1 MGNVKVP
8 GCSWKR
14 DKNDKIKKDQ
24 LLTRKKEEEEKLR
37 KIQESQQE
45 VARYLKLK
53 EKFATGDGVEAKRR
67 FREGGDRDRKDEE
80 DPKRSRKDDDR
91 DRKRSPDYER
101 RRREDDSSDERYG
114 RERRRDSRDDRRDRD
129 DDRDRQP
136 PSSSSQAQANP
147 EPQAGSWEE
156 VEEYVDE
163 DQARRVRLRSAFQ
176 SDEVDEE
183 AVAKKQLA
191 IATKQKR
198 KDEEKARKSKLQGA
212 FGLDEDEDEGRRD
225 LEYAA
230 AAAAKRAASKR
241 QTLVQTVSSTSVP
254 SQQGGGGGGQAVE
267 PMDMYQALK
276 KIADFKRSCN
286 GAARPIPDEL
296 KAMVMSVRGMA
307 P

>member
-1 MGNVKVP
+1 M
-8 GCSWKR
+8 
-14 DKNDKIKKDQ
+14 KKKQ
-24 LLTRKKEEEEKLR
+24 EEDEKLR
-37 KIQESQQE
+37 KMKEGQQE
-45 VARYLKLK
+45 VMRYLKLK
-53 EKFATGDGVEAKRR
+53 EKFATGDSTDSKRR
-67 FREGGDRDRKDEE
+67 FREGERDE

-91 DRKRSPDYER
+91 DRRRSPEYER
-101 RRREDDSSDERYG
+101 RRREDDSSEERYS

-129 DDRDRQP
+129 DDRERQP
-136 PSSSSQAQANP
+136 PSSSSQANP

-176 SDEVDEE
+176 SDEPDEE
-183 AVAKKQLA
+183 AVAKKQMA

-198 KDEEKARKSKLQGA
+198 KDEEKARKTKLKGA
-212 FGLDEDEDEGRRD
+212 FGLDDEDDDESKRD
-225 LEYAA
+225 MEYAA
-230 AAAAKRAASKR
+230 AAAAKRAATKR
-241 QTLVQTVSSTSVP
+241 QSLVQAVGSSSAP
-254 SQQGGGGGGQAVE
+254 SQAQGGGGGGQSAE

-286 GAARPIPDEL
+286 GAARPIPPEL